1 VLAGVES
8 RLVRIAALASI
19 VRSRGAAARIV
30 GLTAALFWV
39 LVVSLIADFR
49 YDGDLRAL
57 LCVGEETHH
66 PAAFDTVPTVG
77 PWGYDGQQY
86 AALATD
92 PFLRRVDTVA
102 ALDTPSYRATRIVVP
117 LLAWLV
123 ALGNPGASL
132 VTYQLVCWA
141 LGIAAVFLLA
151 RWLADEESSPWWA
164 LLLVASAGLAA
175 AIIRSTPDAA
185 ALLFM
190 LAALW
195 LHARH
200 RPWLALALACAAV
213 LTRETSYLVAAA
225 IALDELRRRRWVS
238 AASFALVPLALVV
251 GWQFYLRS
259 VLGTAFATGA
269 SNFSVP
275 FGWLPA
281 KLATVFA
288 GGHVWW
294 MELLGLCAVAA
305 TALAMAVVASRPSR
319 WAAPEVT
326 FLAFGTMGLF
336 LSYNVY
342 TETWAFARALIV
354 LPFLAVLIAAR
365 ETARWRR
372 WTVLSVAVFYLL
384 SGLALTRAELH
395 DALEGR
401 TLLAALR
408 GEPAASSTGG
418 TRSAPVARGRPL
430 YVLPVANAGGR
441 AGAEWKTTLELT
453 NLAPI
458 ENRVRLELLPGGED
472 AAPRRKTLVLK
483 AGETLSWRNA
493 VDELFSFGGSGAL
506 CVQPRFA
513 PVVVRSLTENVAAGA
528 PSGALLPALTDEDA
542 IRGGL
547 RARLLGLVHD
557 PAPSAAVRTNV
568 GLLNLAPV
576 AILVR
581 VEPFGSGRRALGRLE
596 QWLMPGE
603 FVQIDDVYA
612 KVDAGRVSDGSA
624 VVHTPSVGGAFLAY
638 ASVIRGRNA
647 TATYVFPEKGARAT
661 APARN

>member
-1 VLAGVES
+1 
-8 RLVRIAALASI
+8 VRIAAFASF
-19 VRSRGAAARIV
+19 VRSRGAAARVV
-30 GLTAALFWV
+30 GLIATLVWV
-39 LVVSLIADFR
+39 LVVSSIADFR

-66 PAAFDTVPTVG
+66 PAAFDTVPTAG

-86 AALATD
+86 GALATD
-92 PFLRRVDTVA
+92 PFLRQQDTVK
-102 ALDTPSYRATRIVVP
+102 ALDNPSYRATRVMIP
-117 LLAWLV
+117 LLAWLLAV
-123 ALGNPGASL
+123 GNPTTAL
-132 VTYQLVCWA
+132 VIYQVLCWGLGLGSVLLV
-141 LGIAAVFLLA
+141 A
-151 RWLADEESSPWWA
+151 RWLADEDRSPWWA
-164 LLLVASAGLAA
+164 LLLVTSTGLAA

-200 RPWLALALACAAV
+200 RPWLALLLACAAV
-213 LTRETSYLVAAA
+213 LARETSYLAALA
-225 IALDELRRRRWVS
+225 VALDELRHRRFS
-238 AASFALVPLALVV
+238 IAAAFASVPLALLV

-259 VLGTAFATGA
+259 VLGSAFATGT

-275 FGWLPA
+275 FTWVPA
-281 KLATVFA
+281 KLASVFA
-288 GGHVWW
+288 GAGIWW

-305 TALAMAVVASRPSR
+305 TALAMVVVAAKPSS
-319 WAAPEVT
+319 WSAPELS
-326 FLAFGTMGLF
+326 FLSFGALGLF

-342 TETWAFARALIV
+342 CETWAYARALV
-354 LPFLAVLIAAR
+354 PLPFLAVLIAGR
-365 ETARWRR
+365 QPDRLRR
-372 WTVLSVAVFYLL
+372 WVVLSVPLFYLL
-384 SGLALTRAELH
+384 SGAAMARGEVH

-408 GEPAASSTGG
+408 GEPAASTAGA

-441 AGAEWKTTLELT
+441 AGAKWRTTLELA

-472 AAPRRKTLVLK
+472 AAPRRKILVLK
-483 AGETLSWRNA
+483 PGEKLSWRNA

-506 CVQPRFA
+506 RVQPRFA
-513 PVVVRSLTENVAAGA
+513 PVIVKSLTENVAAGA
-528 PSGALLPALTDEDA
+528 SSGTLLPALTDEDA

-547 RARLLGLVHD
+547 HARLSGLVHD
-557 PAPSAAVRTNV
+557 PASASAVRTNV

-581 VEPFGSGRRALGRLE
+581 VETFGRGQRALGHLE
-596 QWLMPGE
+596 RWLRPGE

-612 KVDAGRVSDGSA
+612 KVDAGPVTNGSA
-624 VVHTPSVGGAFLAY
+624 VVHTPSVGGVFLAY

-647 TATYVFPEKGARAT
+647 TATYVFPEQGLRAT